1 MCRTDRSKTSGFCG
15 ANDKIKAAKAGLHL
29 WEEPAL
35 SGRNGSGAVFF
46 SGCSLKCCFCQNSQ
60 ISHANFGK
68 EITVQRLGDI
78 FLELQEQGADNINLV
93 SPTHFVP
100 YIIKA
105 LDQVRHKLIIPI
117 VYNSS
122 GYERVETLK
131 LLKGYIDI
139 YLPDLKYFSSE
150 LSGKYSHAANYFE
163 FASKAILEMHNQQPN
178 LVWNGLLLKKGL
190 IIKHLI
196 LPGCRHDSIKIINWI
211 AENLPL
217 DSFMIS
223 LMSQYTPDYNNN
235 IYPEINRKITN
246 FEYNSVLNRIIEFG
260 LNGYSQDKTSASAE
274 YTPDF
279 NLEGI

>member
-1 MCRTDRSKTSGFCG
+1 
-15 ANDKIKAAKAGLHL
+15 
-29 WEEPAL
+29 
-35 SGRNGSGAVFF
+35 
-46 SGCSLKCCFCQNSQ
+46 
-60 ISHANFGK
+60 
-68 EITVQRLGDI
+68 
-78 FLELQEQGADNINLV
+78 
-93 SPTHFVP
+93 
-100 YIIKA
+100 
-105 LDQVRHKLIIPI
+105 
-117 VYNSS
+117 
-122 GYERVETLK
+122 
-131 LLKGYIDI
+131 
-139 YLPDLKYFSSE
+139 
-150 LSGKYSHAANYFE
+150 
-163 FASKAILEMHNQQPN
+163 MHNQQPN

-190 IIKHLI
+190 IIRHLI

>member
-131 LLKGYIDI
+131 LLKGYICLLYTSD
-139 YLPDLKYFSSE
+139 
-150 LSGKYSHAANYFE
+150 AADE
-163 FASKAILEMHNQQPN
+163 
-178 LVWNGLLLKKGL
+178 
-190 IIKHLI
+190 
-196 LPGCRHDSIKIINWI
+196 
-211 AENLPL
+211 
-217 DSFMIS
+217 
-223 LMSQYTPDYNNN
+223 
-235 IYPEINRKITN
+235 
-246 FEYNSVLNRIIEFG
+246 
-260 LNGYSQDKTSASAE
+260 
-274 YTPDF
+274 
-279 NLEGI
+279 

>member
-1 MCRTDRSKTSGFCG
+1 M
-15 ANDKIKAAKAGLHL
+15 
-29 WEEPAL
+29 
-35 SGRNGSGAVFF
+35 
-46 SGCSLKCCFCQNSQ
+46 
-60 ISHANFGK
+60 
-68 EITVQRLGDI
+68 
-78 FLELQEQGADNINLV
+78 
-93 SPTHFVP
+93 
-100 YIIKA
+100 
-105 LDQVRHKLIIPI
+105 
-117 VYNSS
+117 
-122 GYERVETLK
+122 
-131 LLKGYIDI
+131 LKGYIDI

-190 IIKHLI
+190 IIRHLI